1 MEQTLKITNVLADPT
16 RYHIYQYIVKQHK
29 EVIVQ
34 EIADAFEIHPNVARM
49 HLTKLQ
55 DVSLITSE
63 TKKTGK
69 GGRPG
74 RTYKLADE
82 VIQLHFPY
90 RDYQLL
96 AKIAIES
103 MMSLGEA
110 GEKALFETGR
120 AFGSELV
127 KQQNMSAQPYLTFD
141 EKLAIVRNAA
151 TLAGFSPEFQI
162 SEDQTTIYFQI
173 HNCPFKE
180 LAKHN
185 SSTICAMHNAYLLG
199 MFNSVFT
206 NVQLVENEN
215 MIKGCDLCSY
225 RASVTD

>member
-1 MEQTLKITNVLADPT
+1 MEETLKITNVLADPT

-29 EVIVQ
+29 EVVVQ
-34 EIADAFEIHPNVARM
+34 EIADTFEIHPNVARM

-55 DVSLITSE
+55 DVNLITSE

-127 KQQNMSAQPYLTFD
+127 KQQTKAAQTYLTFED
-141 EKLAIVRNAA
+141 KLALLKNAA

-162 SEDQTTIYFQI
+162 NEDQTTIYFQI

-180 LAKHN
+180 LTKTN
-185 SSTICAMHNAYLLG
+185 GGTICSMHNAYLLG

-206 NVQLVENEN
+206 NVQLVESDN
-215 MIKGCDLCSY
+215 MTNGCDFCSY